1 MRMQTLPLVLLVLAI
16 QAGHAAPRFRPFPHD
31 PFTSAR
37 SGVSGNIVDKPVAA
51 KLRELE
57 IRPGGTCSDSVFV
70 RRVYLDVIGSLP
82 TADEAASFIRDRSPQ
97 KRRVMIDALLE
108 RDEFADYWALK
119 WCDLLR
125 VKSEFPINLW
135 PNAVQAYH
143 RWIRSCIKENVPY
156 DRLVREVLISSGSNF
171 RVPQVNFYRAV
182 QGNEPETIARAVA
195 LTFMGTRAETW
206 PEERLSSLA
215 AFFSGITY
223 KKTSEWKEE
232 IVYVDLFDTSSEA
245 LAARSGAGVLP
256 DGQRV
261 ALAPDQDARRVF
273 ADWLVTPDNPWF
285 TRHIVN
291 RIWYWLFGR
300 GIIHPPDDIRPDNA
314 PVNPELLSL
323 LESELVHAQYDL
335 KHIYRL
341 ILNSAT
347 YQRSSV
353 TATEDA
359 TAGAHFAHYPLRRLG
374 AEVLVDAICQV
385 TGTTEDY
392 WSVIPEPFTII
403 PQDQR
408 AVVLADGSI
417 TSTFLELFGRPPRDT
432 GLASERNNNPT
443 AAQALHLL
451 NSEHI
456 RRKLERPRGMWSPGR
471 RRGPLAAVTD
481 LYLTVL
487 SRFPTREELSVVRDY
502 TESAEAQGHQVMI
515 DLKWALINSSE
526 FLYRH

>member
-232 IVYVDLFDTSSEA
+232 IVYVDLSTHRPKPSQPVPEQVFCPMGNALLWLRTKTRAASSPTGWSPPTTRGSRVTSSIA
-245 LAARSGAGVLP
+245 SGTGCSAAGSSTPRMTSGRTTRRS
-256 DGQRV
+256 
-261 ALAPDQDARRVF
+261 
-273 ADWLVTPDNPWF
+273 TPSCSHCS
-285 TRHIVN
+285 R
-291 RIWYWLFGR
+291 
-300 GIIHPPDDIRPDNA
+300 A
-314 PVNPELLSL
+314 S
-323 LESELVHAQYDL
+323 
-335 KHIYRL
+335 
-341 ILNSAT
+341 
-347 YQRSSV
+347 
-353 TATEDA
+353 
-359 TAGAHFAHYPLRRLG
+359 
-374 AEVLVDAICQV
+374 
-385 TGTTEDY
+385 
-392 WSVIPEPFTII
+392 WSTHSTI
-403 PQDQR
+403 
-408 AVVLADGSI
+408 
-417 TSTFLELFGRPPRDT
+417 
-432 GLASERNNNPT
+432 
-443 AAQALHLL
+443 
-451 NSEHI
+451 
-456 RRKLERPRGMWSPGR
+456 
-471 RRGPLAAVTD
+471 
-481 LYLTVL
+481 
-487 SRFPTREELSVVRDY
+487 
-502 TESAEAQGHQVMI
+502 
-515 DLKWALINSSE
+515 
-526 FLYRH
+526 